1 MTTGIIGKPIKH
13 SLSPILH
20 EFWMKEH
27 KIESTYNIYEI
38 DKNNIASFLKSL
50 KEKNING
57 LNVTI
62 PYKSEVIKFLDHV
75 EKNALD
81 LGAVN
86 TIKVGEN
93 NKLYGYN
100 TDVYGFMEH
109 LNSSAPSWKTKKGCI
124 TIIGAGGASR
134 AVIWS
139 FLKENKMD
147 IKLFNRSKDKGLK
160 LIEDMKKLFPASNII
175 LCSDLS
181 EALYNCSLLVNCTSL
196 GMNGQPQ
203 LSISLEQMNNNSI
216 VYDIVYTPLI
226 TELLHKAKK
235 LNFTAIDGLGML
247 INQAVPAFE
256 MWHNTK
262 VTVSDTLRR
271 SALNHLE
278 RKPK

>member
-38 DKNNIASFLKSL
+38 DKNDIAFFLNTL

-62 PYKSEVIKFLDHV
+62 PYKSEVIKLLDHV

-86 TIKVGEN
+86 TIKVGED

-109 LNSSAPSWKTKKGCI
+109 LNISAPSWKKKKGDI

-139 FLKENKMD
+139 FLKENKMN
-147 IKLFNRSKDKGLK
+147 IKLFNRSKDRGLK
-160 LIEDMKKLFPASNII
+160 LIDDMKKLFPESNII
-175 LCSDLS
+175 FHSNLS
-181 EALYNCSLLVNCTSL
+181 EALNNCSLLVNCTSL
-196 GMNGQPQ
+196 GMSGQPK
-203 LSISLEQMNNNSI
+203 LDINLEQMNNNSI
-216 VYDIVYTPLI
+216 VYDIVYSPLI
-226 TELLHKAKK
+226 TELLHKAKE

-262 VTVSDTLRR
+262 VKVSDALRQ
-271 SALNHLE
+271 SALHHLE
-278 RKPK
+278 RKV

>member
-27 KIESTYNIYEI
+27 KIESAYNIYEI
-38 DKNNIASFLKSL
+38 DKNNIAPFLKGL
-50 KEKNING
+50 KEKNIFG

-109 LNSSAPSWKTKKGCI
+109 LNSSAPSWKTKKGYI

-139 FLKENKMD
+139 FLKKNKMN
-147 IKLFNRSKDKGLK
+147 IKLFNRSKDRGLK

-181 EALYNCSLLVNCTSL
+181 EALYNSSLLVNCSSL
-196 GMNGQPQ
+196 GMNGQPK
-203 LSISLEQMNNNSI
+203 LSINLEQMNNNSI
-216 VYDIVYTPLI
+216 VYDIVYTPVI

-235 LNFTAIDGLGML
+235 LNFTTIDGLGML

-278 RKPK
+278 RKT